1 MSADRDELSVRLWA
15 LADVGT
21 PMAVRVA
28 ATLCIA
34 DHIASGHRTAAQ
46 LAELTGTNADA
57 LERMLRYLAA
67 RDVFSR
73 EDGQYSLTPLGEVL
87 RDDHPAGLRG
97 WLDIEGTGRAE
108 LSFAG
113 LLHCVRTGEP
123 AFPRQFG
130 RPFWE
135 DLAADPARTA
145 AFNGLIGADVV
156 RRGDAIVAAYDWG
169 SLGHV
174 VDVGGGNGALLISML
189 RAFPGLRGTVVELP
203 GTAQTA
209 SGSLAA
215 AGLADRSEVVEGSFF
230 DPLPPGAGGYVLS
243 LVLHDWADREA
254 QAILRRCAQAAE
266 PGGAVFVI
274 ESMSSDGTVHT
285 GMDLLMLAAL
295 GGRERTADEL
305 GTLAADA
312 GLGRVAEYAAGAC
325 SIVELRPASLASQ
338 AYQAPP
344 QGGAGRGSGR

>member
-1 MSADRDELSVRLWA
+1 MSADRDELSARLWA

-28 ATLCIA
+28 ATLCLA
-34 DHIASGHRTAAQ
+34 DHIAAGHRTAAR
-46 LAELTGTNADA
+46 LAEMTATNADA

-67 RDVFSR
+67 RGVFSQ
-73 EDGQYSLTPLGEVL
+73 EDGQYALTPLGEVL

-113 LLHCVRTGEP
+113 LLHSIRTGEA
-123 AFPRQFG
+123 AFTRQFG

-135 DLAADPARTA
+135 DLAADPARAA
-145 AFNGLIGADVV
+145 AFNGLIGSDVV
-156 RRGDAIVAAYDWG
+156 RRADAIVAAYDWG

-203 GTAQTA
+203 GTADTA
-209 SGSLAA
+209 WASLAA
-215 AGLADRSEVVEGSFF
+215 AGLAGRGEVVAASFF

-254 QAILRRCAQAAE
+254 QAILRRCAEAAGA
-266 PGGAVFVI
+266 PGGSVFVI
-274 ESMSSDGTVHT
+274 ESLSPDGTVHT
-285 GMDLLMLAAL
+285 GMDLLMLTAL

-305 GTLAADA
+305 GRLAGGA
-312 GLGRVAEYAAGAC
+312 GLSQVGEHAAGGS
-325 SIVELRPASLASQ
+325 SIVELRPARP
-338 AYQAPP
+338 APP
-344 QGGAGRGSGR
+344 NGGRGRESSR